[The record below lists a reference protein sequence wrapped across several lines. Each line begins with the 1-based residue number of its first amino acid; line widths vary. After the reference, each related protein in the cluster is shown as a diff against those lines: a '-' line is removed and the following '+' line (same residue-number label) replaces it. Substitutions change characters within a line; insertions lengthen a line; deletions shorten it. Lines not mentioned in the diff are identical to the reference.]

1 MAPVATNE
9 AKQTTDTPDIKAC
22 VADKV
27 FNPFYSP
34 PPTDSES
41 VDKDYKY
48 DHFKVTAW
56 SKS

>member
-9 AKQTTDTPDIKAC
+9 AEQTPNTPDLKAR

-34 PPTDSES
+34 PPTDS
-41 VDKDYKY
+41 VDNGYKY
-48 DHFKVTAW
+48 DHFKV
-56 SKS
+56 SV